1 VIDADE
7 FLNFLADQAT
17 AGTCVFFENEWVFN
31 IADLVVQSQEIDND
45 GSKLLQIRFYPVSTT
60 SFVR

>member
-1 VIDADE
+1 V
-7 FLNFLADQAT
+7 T
-17 AGTCVFFENEWVFN
+17 AATCVFFENEWVFN

-45 GSKLLQIRFYPVSTT
+45 GGKLLEIRFYPVSTT